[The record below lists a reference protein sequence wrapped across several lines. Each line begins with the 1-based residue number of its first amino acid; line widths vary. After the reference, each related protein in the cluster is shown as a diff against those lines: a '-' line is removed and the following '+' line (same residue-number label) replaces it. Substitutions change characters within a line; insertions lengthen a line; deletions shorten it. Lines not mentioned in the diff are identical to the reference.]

1 MGFAPPHFAPR
12 ATCGIIDATMDFNP
26 PKVRGLLWAV
36 GFATPLL
43 MILFAGIVMAVTEP
57 ATGLNVAGVA
67 LVLAVLPPLGWLSYR
82 AVGLAG
88 ARYRVAADA
97 LEVIWGSRR
106 EVIPLRDIE
115 EAHPAALF
123 TGELTVRGLNWP
135 GCVVSRFNHSQLGL
149 VEVLAVS
156 AEKRDLLLIGYPGGW
171 LALSPRDANGFLQAL
186 SGRRLAAP
194 RAGASLVPARVGLSL
209 LRDRVAIGLLAA
221 AAVTLGALIIYLLL
235 IWPQLPPVLALRF
248 NADGT
253 PERFGAPVG
262 LFILPAIGAV
272 AFVLNSLY
280 GAILHSRAPD
290 RQAAYVILSASI
302 AIQAL
307 VWVATF
313 YVLFAGAS

>member
-1 MGFAPPHFAPR
+1 MKQAGWRLVVKQA
-12 ATCGIIDATMDFNP
+12 ID
-26 PKVRGLLWAV
+26 RGA
-36 GFATPLL
+36 A
-43 MILFAGIVMAVTEP
+43 
-57 ATGLNVAGVA
+57 
-67 LVLAVLPPLGWLSYR
+67 
-82 AVGLAG
+82 AVGL
-88 ARYRVAADA
+88 VA
-97 LEVIWGSRR
+97 V
-106 EVIPLRDIE
+106 
-115 EAHPAALF
+115 
-123 TGELTVRGLNWP
+123 
-135 GCVVSRFNHSQLGL
+135 
-149 VEVLAVS
+149 
-156 AEKRDLLLIGYPGGW
+156 
-171 LALSPRDANGFLQAL
+171 
-186 SGRRLAAP
+186 AP
-194 RAGASLVPARVGLSL
+194 V
-209 LRDRVAIGLLAA
+209 LAA
-221 AAVTLGALIIYLLL
+221 AAVALGALIIYLLL